1 MNRDRTKMLLGYL
14 LTFLIIITLNFFIP
28 RLMPGDP
35 FTSLSSEEGD
45 ITVIY
50 SEEQIERYKRYYGM
64 DRPIAEQYIGYL
76 KNLLKG
82 NLGYSIYYNQEVVS
96 ILKNRVPWTVAIVIC
111 SLIISSF
118 LGTILGSISAWFRN
132 SKLDKILYISMV
144 FISEVPAFLMGI
156 LLLFFMAG
164 RWGLFPLSGGMSM
177 FTQYSTKCEVILDI
191 LHHAILPVM
200 TLSIAKLGEFYLI
213 SRSSMLSVMSK
224 DYMKTARGKGLKSRR
239 ILFRH
244 GLKNSILPVITRIFL
259 SLGSIFG
266 QAVLIENIFNYPGI
280 GTLMRQGVMVRDY
293 VLIQGIFLFV
303 AITVLTMNFIADLIY
318 KKLDSR
324 VR

>member
-156 LLLFFMAG
+156 LLLFLWQGDGVCF
-164 RWGLFPLSGGMSM
+164 LSGGMSM
-177 FTQYSTKCEVILDI
+177 FTQYST
-191 LHHAILPVM
+191 
-200 TLSIAKLGEFYLI
+200 
-213 SRSSMLSVMSK
+213 
-224 DYMKTARGKGLKSRR
+224 
-239 ILFRH
+239 
-244 GLKNSILPVITRIFL
+244 N
-259 SLGSIFG
+259 
-266 QAVLIENIFNYPGI
+266 
-280 GTLMRQGVMVRDY
+280 VR
-293 VLIQGIFLFV
+293 
-303 AITVLTMNFIADLIY
+303 
-318 KKLDSR
+318 
-324 VR
+324 